1 MALKN
6 YKLDGAPT
14 AKVKIEGKTYDV
26 DLGNITFVVEAN
38 SWAQRLS
45 SFAGLANDEVM
56 DNLATL
62 ADEAHNIVA
71 FALGEEAAEELIGK
85 ANRLNIYRLMKIIS
99 ILTEVYSDSDAVS
112 KVSELITQENASMDE

>member
-6 YKLDGAPT
+6 YKLDGAPK

-38 SWAQRLS
+38 SWAKRLS
-45 SFAGLANDEVM
+45 SFNGLSNDEVM
-56 DNLATL
+56 DNLTTL

-112 KVSELITQENASMDE
+112 KVSELITQENSSMDE

>member
-38 SWAQRLS
+38 SWAKRLS
-45 SFAGLANDEVM
+45 SFAGLSNDEVM
-56 DNLATL
+56 DNLTTL

-112 KVSELITQENASMDE
+112 KVSELITQENSSMDE

>member
-85 ANRLNIYRLMKIIS
+85 ANRLNIYRLMKIVS
-99 ILTEVYSDSDAVS
+99 ILTEVYSASDAIS
-112 KVSELITQENASMDE
+112 KVSELITQENSSMDE

>member
-14 AKVKIEGKTYDV
+14 ARVKIEGKTYDV

-38 SWAQRLS
+38 SWAKRLS

-71 FALGEEAAEELIGK
+71 FALGEEAADELIGK

-99 ILTEVYSDSDAVS
+99 ILTEVYSASDAVS
-112 KVSELITQENASMDE
+112 KVSELITQKNSSMDE

>member
-6 YKLDGAPT
+6 YKLDGAPK

-56 DNLATL
+56 DNLTTL

-99 ILTEVYSDSDAVS
+99 ILTEVYSASDAVS
-112 KVSELITQENASMDE
+112 KVSELITKENSSMDE

>member
-45 SFAGLANDEVM
+45 SFAGLSNDEVM
-56 DNLATL
+56 DNLTTL

-112 KVSELITQENASMDE
+112 KVSELITKENASMDE

>member
-6 YKLDGAPT
+6 YKLDGAPK

-38 SWAQRLS
+38 SWAKRLS
-45 SFAGLANDEVM
+45 SFNGLSNDEVM
-56 DNLATL
+56 DNLTTL

-99 ILTEVYSDSDAVS
+99 ILTEVYSASDAVS
-112 KVSELITQENASMDE
+112 KVSELITKENSSMDE

>member
-56 DNLATL
+56 DNLTTL

-71 FALGEEAAEELIGK
+71 FALDEEAAEELIGK

-99 ILTEVYSDSDAVS
+99 ILTEVYSASDAVS
-112 KVSELITQENASMDE
+112 KVSELITQENSSMDE

>member
-26 DLGNITFVVEAN
+26 DLGNITFVVESN

-56 DNLATL
+56 SNLATL

-112 KVSELITQENASMDE
+112 KVSELITKENASMDE

>member
-6 YKLDGAPT
+6 YKLDGAPK

-56 DNLATL
+56 DNLTTL

-71 FALGEEAAEELIGK
+71 FALGEEAAEELIGE

-99 ILTEVYSDSDAVS
+99 ILTEVYSASDAVS
-112 KVSELITQENASMDE
+112 KVSELITQENSSMDE

>member
-38 SWAQRLS
+38 SWAQSLS

-56 DNLATL
+56 DNLTTL

-99 ILTEVYSDSDAVS
+99 ILTEVYSASDAVS
-112 KVSELITQENASMDE
+112 KVSELITQENSSMDE

>member
-56 DNLATL
+56 DNLTAL

-85 ANRLNIYRLMKIIS
+85 ANRLSIYRLMKIIS
-99 ILTEVYSDSDAVS
+99 ILTEVYSASDAVS
-112 KVSELITQENASMDE
+112 KVSELITKENSSMDE

>member
-14 AKVKIEGKTYDV
+14 AKVKIEGKTYEV
-26 DLGNITFVVEAN
+26 NLGNITFVVEAN
-38 SWAQRLS
+38 SWAKRLS
-45 SFAGLANDEVM
+45 SFTGLTNDEVM
-56 DNLATL
+56 DNLTTL

-112 KVSELITQENASMDE
+112 KVSELITQENSSMDE

>member
-56 DNLATL
+56 DNLTTL

-99 ILTEVYSDSDAVS
+99 ILTEVYSASDAVS

>member
-99 ILTEVYSDSDAVS
+99 ILTEVYSASDAVS
-112 KVSELITQENASMDE
+112 KVSELITKENSSMDE

>member
-38 SWAQRLS
+38 SWAKRLS
-45 SFAGLANDEVM
+45 SFAGLANDEVV
-56 DNLATL
+56 DNLTTL

-99 ILTEVYSDSDAVS
+99 ILTEVYSASDAVS
-112 KVSELITQENASMDE
+112 KVSELITKENSSMDE

>member
-6 YKLDGAPT
+6 YRLDGAPT
-14 AKVKIEGKTYDV
+14 ARVKIEGKTYDV

-99 ILTEVYSDSDAVS
+99 ILTEVYSASDAVS
-112 KVSELITQENASMDE
+112 KVSELITQENSSMDE

>member
-6 YKLDGAPT
+6 YKLDGAPK

-45 SFAGLANDEVM
+45 SFNGLSNDEVM

-71 FALGEEAAEELIGK
+71 FALGDEAAEELIGK

-99 ILTEVYSDSDAVS
+99 ILTEVYSASDAVS
-112 KVSELITQENASMDE
+112 KVSKLITQKNSSMDE

>member
-6 YKLDGAPT
+6 YKLDGAPK

-56 DNLATL
+56 DNLTTL

-112 KVSELITQENASMDE
+112 KVSELITQENSSMDE

>member
-56 DNLATL
+56 DNLTTL

-112 KVSELITQENASMDE
+112 KVSELITKENASLDE

>member
-38 SWAQRLS
+38 SWAKRLS

-56 DNLATL
+56 DNLTTL

-99 ILTEVYSDSDAVS
+99 ILTEVYSASDAVS
-112 KVSELITQENASMDE
+112 KVSELITKENASMDE

>member
-56 DNLATL
+56 DNLTTL

-99 ILTEVYSDSDAVS
+99 ILTEVYSASNAVS
-112 KVSELITQENASMDE
+112 KVSELITKENASMDE

>member
-45 SFAGLANDEVM
+45 SFAGLTNDEVM
-56 DNLATL
+56 DNLTTL

-112 KVSELITQENASMDE
+112 KVSELITKENASMDE

>member
-6 YKLDGAPT
+6 YKLDGAPK

-56 DNLATL
+56 DNLTTL

-71 FALGEEAAEELIGK
+71 FALGEEAAEELIGQ

-112 KVSELITQENASMDE
+112 KVSELITKENSSMDE

>member
-6 YKLDGAPT
+6 YKLDGAPK
-14 AKVKIEGKTYDV
+14 AKVKIEGKIYDV

-99 ILTEVYSDSDAVS
+99 ILTEVYSASDAVS
-112 KVSELITQENASMDE
+112 KVSELITQENSSMDE

>member
-56 DNLATL
+56 DNLTTL

-71 FALGEEAAEELIGK
+71 FALGEEAAEELIGQ

-112 KVSELITQENASMDE
+112 KVSELITKENASMDE

>member
-45 SFAGLANDEVM
+45 SFAGLTNDEVM
-56 DNLATL
+56 NNLTTL

-112 KVSELITQENASMDE
+112 KVSELITKENSSMDE

>member
-38 SWAQRLS
+38 SWAKRLS
-45 SFAGLANDEVM
+45 SFTGLSLVRKLQRSL
-56 DNLATL
+56 LARR
-62 ADEAHNIVA
+62 IVSTSTA
-71 FALGEEAAEELIGK
+71 
-85 ANRLNIYRLMKIIS
+85 
-99 ILTEVYSDSDAVS
+99 
-112 KVSELITQENASMDE
+112 

>member
-99 ILTEVYSDSDAVS
+99 ILTEVYSASDAVS
-112 KVSELITQENASMDE
+112 KVSELITQKNFSMDE

>member
-14 AKVKIEGKTYDV
+14 ANVKIEGKTYDV

-45 SFAGLANDEVM
+45 SFAGLTNDEVM
-56 DNLATL
+56 DNLTTL

-71 FALGEEAAEELIGK
+71 FALGEEAAEELIGQ

-99 ILTEVYSDSDAVS
+99 ILTEVYSASDAVS
-112 KVSELITQENASMDE
+112 KVSELITQENSSMDE

>member
-6 YKLDGAPT
+6 YKLDGAPK

-45 SFAGLANDEVM
+45 SFAGFANDEVM
-56 DNLATL
+56 DNLTTL

-99 ILTEVYSDSDAVS
+99 ILTEVYSASDAVS
-112 KVSELITQENASMDE
+112 KVSELITQENSSMDE

>member
-6 YKLDGAPT
+6 YKLDGAPK

-56 DNLATL
+56 DNLTTL

-112 KVSELITQENASMDE
+112 KVSELITKENASMDE

>member
-56 DNLATL
+56 DNLTTL

-99 ILTEVYSDSDAVS
+99 ILTEVYSASDAVS
-112 KVSELITQENASMDE
+112 KVSELITKENASMDE